1 VTPHGI
7 RVYLETTPKKTFAGA
22 LDWPGWCRAGNSDHA
37 ALEALGVYEERYR
50 RAIRSAKVVLP
61 EASSNRFEIVERVDG
76 NATTAFGAPGT
87 IVAADREPTDRAAGE
102 RLASLLSAAWGT
114 FDEIAAAA
122 PAELRKGPRGGGRDT
137 AKIVDHVMG
146 ADQAY
151 AHEVGVRSPVPT
163 PWDAAAVQALRAG
176 ILAVLRRPSD
186 GSPVSRRWTVRFL
199 ARRSAWHALDHAW
212 EIEDRTET

>member
-7 RVYLETTPKKTFAGA
+7 RVYLETTPKKSFAGA
-22 LDWPGWCRAGNSDHA
+22 LDWPGWCRAGKTDDA

-50 RAIRSAKVVLP
+50 RAIQSANVVLP
-61 EASSNRFEIVERVDG
+61 EASSNRFEIVDRVDG
-76 NATTAFGAPGT
+76 NATTAFGAPGA

-102 RLASLLSAAWGT
+102 RLALLLSAAWRT

-122 PAELRKGPRGGGRDT
+122 PAELRRGPRGGGRDT

-151 AHEVGVRSPVPT
+151 AHEVGVRLRVPSPG
-163 PWDAAAVQALRAG
+163 DAEAVEALRAG
-176 ILAVLRRPSD
+176 ILEVLHRPSD
-186 GSPVSRRWTVRFL
+186 GSPVARRWTVRFL

-212 EIEDRTET
+212 EIEDRTDT

>member
-1 VTPHGI
+1 VTPNRI
-7 RVYLETTPKKTFAGA
+7 RVYLEITPKRTFAGA
-22 LDWPGWCRAGNSDHA
+22 LDWPGWCRAGKTDDA
-37 ALEALGVYEERYR
+37 ALEALAFYEERYR
-50 RAIRSAKVVLP
+50 RAIQSVNVVLR
-61 EASSNRFEIVERVDG
+61 ESSSSRFEIVDRVDG

-87 IVAADREPTDRAAGE
+87 MVAADRAPTDRAAGE

-114 FDEIAAAA
+114 FDAIAAAA

-151 AHEVGVRSPVPT
+151 AHEVGVELRVPSPG
-163 PWDAAAVQALRAG
+163 DASAVQALRAG
-176 ILAVLRRPSD
+176 ILEVLRTPSD
-186 GSPVSRRWTVRFL
+186 GLPVARRWTVRFL

-212 EIEDRTET
+212 EIEDRTAG